1 MTEEQSYT
9 TEEIAKLLKIS
20 KLTVY
25 DLIKKGDLVAYRVG
39 KQMRIDATDLEAYKR
54 RSKQLQ
60 SPAQQS
66 TGVSG
71 SGVNQQAA
79 GPIGTQEQHYDLTNR
94 TQEQHT
100 SSNIL
105 AGQGEVQY
113 TAHTT
118 GAAVSSASQ
127 MAPSSYFNSPAGF
140 GQNSASAT
148 RHLVITGQDVSLDIL
163 MRHIEKQSRDI
174 RPLRSFMG
182 SLDGLI
188 SMYRGESDL
197 VSTHLLDGDTG
208 EYNLPYIR
216 KILTGWSYVVV
227 NLLTRPA
234 GLYVP
239 RGNPLQLNDWT
250 DLNRSGLRLANREK
264 GSGARVLLDEQ
275 LRLNGISAAGLL
287 GYDVEET
294 SHMGVA
300 AKVSSG
306 EADVGVG
313 IEKAARLVGQ
323 VDFIPLVQERYDL
336 VMLRKQGNEAW
347 IESVLRILQ
356 SPEFQ
361 QELKAFE
368 GYDVS
373 RTGEILY
380 EA

>member
-9 TEEIAKLLKIS
+9 TEEISKLLKIS

-60 SPAQQS
+60 SSGQRIPNTVQTS
-66 TGVSG
+66 VSG
-71 SGVNQQAA
+71 
-79 GPIGTQEQHYDLTNR
+79 TQPGHGDA
-94 TQEQHT
+94 QENSLQ
-100 SSNIL
+100 
-105 AGQGEVQY
+105 
-113 TAHTT
+113 
-118 GAAVSSASQ
+118 VSSTHTMTS
-127 MAPSSYFNSPAGF
+127 AP
-140 GQNSASAT
+140 

-163 MRHIEKQSRDI
+163 MRHMEKQTRDI

-216 KILTGWSYVVV
+216 KILTGRSYVVV
-227 NLLTRPA
+227 NLLSRPA
-234 GLYVP
+234 GLYVQ
-239 RGNPLQLNDWT
+239 RGNPQNLQHWT
-250 DLNRSGLRLANREK
+250 DLSKPELRLANREK

-275 LRLNGISAAGLL
+275 LRLHGISAAGLI
-287 GYDVEET
+287 GYEMEET

-347 IESVLRILQ
+347 TESVLRILQ
-356 SPEFQ
+356 SPEFR
-361 QELKAFE
+361 QELQSFE

>member
-9 TEEIAKLLKIS
+9 TEEISKLLKIS

-39 KQMRIDATDLEAYKR
+39 KQMRVDATDLEAYKQ

-60 SPAQQS
+60 SPA
-66 TGVSG
+66 
-71 SGVNQQAA
+71 
-79 GPIGTQEQHYDLTNR
+79 HR
-94 TQEQHT
+94 
-100 SSNIL
+100 
-105 AGQGEVQY
+105 
-113 TAHTT
+113 
-118 GAAVSSASQ
+118 AAVDSVH
-127 MAPSSYFNSPAGF
+127 PSESYTGIGSDQTNHTVHPT
-140 GQNSASAT
+140 ASAT
-148 RHLVITGQDVSLDIL
+148 PPSRATFAASSSTTGNPSSAYSARHLVITGQDVSLDIL
-163 MRHIEKQSRDI
+163 MRYMEKHTRDI

-216 KILTGWSYVVV
+216 KILIGWSYVVV

-234 GLYVP
+234 GLYVQ
-239 RGNPLQLNDWT
+239 RGNPRGLQNWT
-250 DLNRSGLRLANREK
+250 DLNQPELRLANREK

-275 LRLNGISAAGLL
+275 LRLHGIPASQLI

-306 EADVGVG
+306 EADVGIG
-313 IEKAARLVGQ
+313 SEKAARLVGQ

-336 VMLRKQGNEAW
+336 VMLKKQGNEAW

-356 SPEFQ
+356 SPEFRH
-361 QELKAFE
+361 ELQSFE

-380 EA
+380 EV

>member
-9 TEEIAKLLKIS
+9 TEEISKLLKIS

-60 SPAQQS
+60 SSGQRIPTSHQTSESGTQPGQGDFQGTSLQS
-66 TGVSG
+66 TTPVG
-71 SGVNQQAA
+71 S
-79 GPIGTQEQHYDLTNR
+79 
-94 TQEQHT
+94 
-100 SSNIL
+100 
-105 AGQGEVQY
+105 
-113 TAHTT
+113 AHAITP
-118 GAAVSSASQ
+118 ASSAHA
-127 MAPSSYFNSPAGF
+127 MTAVP
-140 GQNSASAT
+140 

-163 MRHIEKQSRDI
+163 MRHMEKQTRDI

-216 KILTGWSYVVV
+216 KILTGRSYVVV
-227 NLLTRPA
+227 NLLSRPA
-234 GLYVP
+234 GLYVQ
-239 RGNPLQLNDWT
+239 RGNPQNLQNWT
-250 DLNRSGLRLANREK
+250 DLSKPELRLANREI

-275 LRLNGISAAGLL
+275 LRLHGIPAAGLI
-287 GYDVEET
+287 GYQVEET

-323 VDFIPLVQERYDL
+323 VDFIPLIQERYDL

-347 IESVLRILQ
+347 TESVLRILQ
-356 SPEFQ
+356 SPEFR
-361 QELKAFE
+361 QELQSFE

>member
-9 TEEIAKLLKIS
+9 TEEISKLLKIS

-60 SPAQQS
+60 SP
-66 TGVSG
+66 
-71 SGVNQQAA
+71 
-79 GPIGTQEQHYDLTNR
+79 
-94 TQEQHT
+94 
-100 SSNIL
+100 
-105 AGQGEVQY
+105 GQRIPTPDQ
-113 TAHTT
+113 T
-118 GAAVSSASQ
+118 SASGNQ
-127 MAPSSYFNSPAGF
+127 LGHVHSPGTSPQSATPAG
-140 GQNSASAT
+140 SAPAMSSPGLT
-148 RHLVITGQDVSLDIL
+148 GMPRHLVITGQDVSLDIL
-163 MRHIEKQSRDI
+163 TRHMEKQTRDI

-216 KILTGWSYVVV
+216 KILTGRSYVVV
-227 NLLTRPA
+227 NLLSRPA
-234 GLYVP
+234 GLYVQ
-239 RGNPLQLNDWT
+239 RGNPQNLQNWND
-250 DLNRSGLRLANREK
+250 LSKSELRLANREI

-275 LRLNGISAAGLL
+275 LRLHGIPSAGLI
-287 GYDVEET
+287 GYETEET

-347 IESVLRILQ
+347 TESVLRILQ
-356 SPEFQ
+356 SPEFR
-361 QELKAFE
+361 QELQSFE

-380 EA
+380 QT